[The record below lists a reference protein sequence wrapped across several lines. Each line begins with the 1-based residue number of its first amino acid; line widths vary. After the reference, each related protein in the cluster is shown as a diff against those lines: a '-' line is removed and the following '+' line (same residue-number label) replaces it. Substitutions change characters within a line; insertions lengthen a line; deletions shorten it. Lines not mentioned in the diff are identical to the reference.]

1 MSGILSGNANKFLV
15 TVLGAIGT
23 GLAAYFGTAAWEPMT
38 VAIITALATYIIP
51 NLPVKK

>member
-1 MSGILSGNANKFLV
+1 MNVILSGNANKFLV

-23 GLAAYFGTAAWEPMT
+23 GLAAFYGGQPWEPMACA
-38 VAIITALATYIIP
+38 VITAIVTYIVP